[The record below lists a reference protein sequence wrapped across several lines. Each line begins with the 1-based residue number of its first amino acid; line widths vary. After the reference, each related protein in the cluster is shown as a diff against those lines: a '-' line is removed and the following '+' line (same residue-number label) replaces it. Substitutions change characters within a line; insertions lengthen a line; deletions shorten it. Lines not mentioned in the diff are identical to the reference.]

1 MGRRTKDILT
11 VVVIIVAFFSIRAF
25 LSGKRDKDAIPY
37 LVEGEK
43 IHYFDLVSSAN
54 DKIDISSL
62 KKSGPSVIF
71 IFSRPCSP
79 CDKNILYWR
88 RMAEVLKGRAA
99 VYGIVVGSL
108 EEMKAFADK
117 AKLNFGVY
125 APADLKAFVQGFRL
139 KLSYS
144 QTILYAD
151 KVKVVK
157 VGNLEG
163 EDATRLLDEA
173 LKHPRSL

>member
-1 MGRRTKDILT
+1 MGKKIRVMLT
-11 VVVIIVAFFSIRAF
+11 VAAVFVAFFSIRSF
-25 LSGKRDKDAIPY
+25 LGGRRDRESIPY

-43 IHYFDLVSSAN
+43 IRYFNLISSAN
-54 DKIDISSL
+54 DRVDISFL
-62 KKSGPSVIF
+62 EKSGPSIIF

-88 RMAEVLKGRAA
+88 RMAEILKGRAA
-99 VYGIVVGSL
+99 IYGIIIGSF
-108 EEMKAFADK
+108 EEMKAFSEQ

-125 APADLKAFVQGFRL
+125 APADLKAFIIGFRL

-144 QTILYAD
+144 QTILYGD
-151 KVKVVK
+151 RVKIVK

-163 EDATRLLDEA
+163 EDATRFLDET
-173 LKHPRSL
+173 LRLHRRL